1 MFRWIE
7 HTAELELELE
17 APTEAEVYADAFA
30 AFAELAGEGEGP
42 QLEQEIR
49 VEADDPAMRLVAW
62 LEELIYL
69 GETKGFVLKRV
80 ELFELDGNL
89 LRARVS
95 GHVGEPAHL
104 VKAVTLHRLELAAD
118 GAGGWRGRVVL
129 DV

>member
-17 APTEAEVYADAFA
+17 ARTESQIFGDALA
-30 AFAELAGEGEGP
+30 AFAELAGDGGGP
-42 QLEQEIR
+42 RLEREIT
-49 VEADDPAMRLVAW
+49 VEAADRAMRLVAW

-69 GETKGFVLKRV
+69 SETDGFVPERIDSLQ
-80 ELFELDGNL
+80 LDGGS

-95 GHVGEPAHL
+95 GRAGQPAHL
-104 VKAVTLHRLELAAD
+104 VKAVTLHRLELAERED
-118 GAGGWRGRVVL
+118 GGWRGRVVL

>member
-17 APTEAEVYADAFA
+17 APTEAEVYADALA
-30 AFAELAGEGEGP
+30 AFAELAGEGEGRP
-42 QLEQEIR
+42 LEQEIR
-49 VEADDPAMRLVAW
+49 VEAEDPAMRLVAW

-69 GETKGFVLKRV
+69 GETRGFSPERV
-80 ELFELDGNL
+80 ESLDLDGEV
-89 LRARVS
+89 LRARIF
-95 GHVGEPAHL
+95 GHAAAPSHL
-104 VKAVTLHRLELAAD
+104 VKAVTLHRLELAED

>member
-17 APTEAEVYADAFA
+17 APTEAGVYADALA
-30 AFAELAGEGEGP
+30 AFAELAGEGEGQP
-42 QLEQEIR
+42 LEQEIR
-49 VEADDPAMRLVAW
+49 VEAGDPAWRLVAW

-69 GETKGFVLKRV
+69 GETKGFAPERV
-80 ELFELDGNL
+80 ESLDLDGDV

-95 GHVGEPAHL
+95 GRAAEPAHL
-104 VKAVTLHRLELAAD
+104 VKAVTLHRLELAED
-118 GAGGWRGRVVL
+118 GAGRWRGRVVL